1 MLAMGMYLE
10 KHSEKKWHDP
20 TAAACHLHPEIGT
33 WFRGRVRRVEAGWG
47 TVPDP
52 EGECALSVNF
62 LFPDIEQSKR
72 FARALSA
79 EGVRVGTVH
88 NEGFP
93 DRHIYRYWDY
103 VLNKVPVTPANDPW
117 RHPAYKGNVEYS
129 PDMCPQTISVLTR
142 TVAVSLN
149 PRMTARHSKMI
160 ARAIRKVAEA
170 L

>member
-1 MLAMGMYLE
+1 KLDRMIRTMRQRKQEILAEIEGA
-10 KHSEKKWHDP
+10 P
-20 TAAACHLHPEIGT
+20 GLHPM
-33 WFRGRVRRVEAGWG
+33 R
-47 TVPDP
+47 VPDP

-62 LFPDIEQSKR
+62 LFGDVEESKR

-93 DRHIYRYWDY
+93 DRHIYAYWDY
-103 VLNKVPVTPANDPW
+103 VLGKIPVTPANDPW

-129 PDMCPQTISVLTR
+129 PDMCPRTMSILTR

-149 PRMTARHSKMI
+149 QRMLARHSKMI
-160 ARAIRKVAEA
+160 ARAIRKVAEG
-170 L
+170 